1 MTFWY
6 CSSATPKPF
15 RRPAASACSRSR
27 ARHNAWI
34 VPRVTPSARS
44 PSVCFS
50 RTAISSAARLETR
63 VDRAARDPLRA
74 VPERVLQPDGDLFG
88 RTIGERDGADALRCE
103 PSGVDEM
110 VDPGDEAERLPGA
123 GSRHHEDGTERRFDG
138 EALLRK
144 RVEIHE

>member
-1 MTFWY
+1 MMPRPPRSTLFPY
-6 CSSATPKPF
+6 TTLF
-15 RRPAASACSRSR
+15 RS
-27 ARHNAWI
+27 
-34 VPRVTPSARS
+34 
-44 PSVCFS
+44 
-50 RTAISSAARLETR
+50 
-63 VDRAARDPLRA
+63 
-74 VPERVLQPDGDLFG
+74 RVLQPDGDLFG

-144 RVEIHE
+144 RVEIHEGNLDRSRDLSLRRTISGGSRDRRPGAALRR

>member
-1 MTFWY
+1 
-6 CSSATPKPF
+6 
-15 RRPAASACSRSR
+15 
-27 ARHNAWI
+27 
-34 VPRVTPSARS
+34 
-44 PSVCFS
+44 
-50 RTAISSAARLETR
+50 
-63 VDRAARDPLRA
+63 ARDPLRA

-144 RVEIHE
+144 RVEIHEGNLDRSRLDLSLRDRKSTRLNSSHVSISYAVF